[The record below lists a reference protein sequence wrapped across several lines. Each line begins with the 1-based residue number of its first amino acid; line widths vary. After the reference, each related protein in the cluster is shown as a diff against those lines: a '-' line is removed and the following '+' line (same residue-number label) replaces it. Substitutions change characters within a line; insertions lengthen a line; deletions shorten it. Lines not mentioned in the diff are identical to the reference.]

1 MNKDKWTQQLHDK
14 LADREVAAPEGLW
27 ADIEA
32 ALPKTPAVKGK
43 RPLLIPLRRWAI
55 AASFAAL
62 TAGGGYLLWQANQ
75 PPTNGQELAKTDPDT
90 PPSFPGSIENPG
102 SPDNLEPPEDPVP
115 SVEPAPSGVPA
126 PSEKSLSRSEIP
138 QIRFDDSSAES
149 LNGSSGESL
158 AQNVSPSEP
167 ASQSVPE
174 DVPSGDET
182 TRRLDNQIAM
192 LTPKQGRKAIVSL
205 YALNGLSDQQSA
217 NGVRMSDEMA
227 ERYDVSQYL
236 PRRARSRDGDPI
248 YLAGYEERQKHNQPI
263 SIGLSVGYPL
273 SSRLS
278 LSTGVVYTR
287 LRSEFTSVVYD
298 MSISRQQTLHYLGVP
313 LNLQYHLWHSGSL
326 NVYLSAGGA
335 ADYNIKTR
343 MVSNGVEQQL
353 DRDRWQFSMQGG
365 IGIQYDVLPQLGL
378 YAEPGVK
385 YYFDNG
391 SVVRNF
397 FKDNPLNLNLQ
408 LGLRLNLSK

>member
-1 MNKDKWTQQLHDK
+1 MNKDKWTQQLYDK

-32 ALPKTPAVKGK
+32 ALPKAPAAKGK

-75 PPTNGQELAKTDPDT
+75 PSTNGQELAKNDSET
-90 PPSFPGSIENPG
+90 PCQE
-102 SPDNLEPPEDPVP
+102 SPDSLRNQEPLETPDLK
-115 SVEPAPSGVPA
+115 
-126 PSEKSLSRSEIP
+126 PSETPSHSENP
-138 QIRFDDSSAES
+138 QIRPDDSLAES
-149 LNGSSGESL
+149 LNGSSDESA

-167 ASQSVPE
+167 ASQSVSE
-174 DVPSGDET
+174 NVPSVDDNSRQLDE
-182 TRRLDNQIAM
+182 QIAM
-192 LTPKQGRKAIVSL
+192 LTPKQGRKATLSL
-205 YALNGLSDQQSA
+205 YALNGLNDQQSA
-217 NGVRMSDEMA
+217 NGVRMSDELA

-236 PRRARSRDGDPI
+236 PTRGARSRDGDPI
-248 YLAGYEERQKHNQPI
+248 YLTGYEERQKHYQPV
-263 SIGLSVGYPL
+263 SFGLSVGYPL

-287 LRSEFTSVVYD
+287 LRSDFTNVVYD

-335 ADYNIKTR
+335 ADYNIKTK
-343 MVSNGVEQQL
+343 MISNGVEQQL

-365 IGIQYDVLPQLGL
+365 IGLQYDVLPQLGL
-378 YAEPGVK
+378 YAEPDVK

-391 SVVRNF
+391 SAIRNF
-397 FKDNPLNLNLQ
+397 FKDKPLNLNLQ
-408 LGLRLNLSK
+408 FGLRLNLSK